1 MSPAASIPGLYYTF
15 VAPPAE
21 KSPLRTDVAGFFGRT
36 VRGPIGLAIRVTGWR
51 EYVNVFGDLDEG
63 MMTPY
68 ALRGYFENG
77 GRAAHIVR
85 LLGGGSQPAWT
96 TWTAGCFDTA
106 TGNLDADWPGA
117 SGLAAIQYRI
127 EATSPG
133 DWANG
138 TFIEIRLWT
147 SGRMGQPEIE
157 LDIIPP
163 NQQPEFLTGIDPGS
177 ISEEVAAQS
186 AYIRIAA
193 MPLPPGLAPVLLGA
207 AGPRYRTWT
216 PPRLGSGL
224 TIPPSRSDYLA
235 AVQSLGDEPEV
246 ALVASPDLHA
256 ASASYGSDGNSI
268 LTEADR
274 IDVLAALLIQA
285 EQLHDRLVIIDVP
298 PDLTDSLKAVSW
310 VDGLRLHPELGD
322 EAVLRNAA
330 VYHPRLRVPDPLGG
344 VAAPLRCVASCGH
357 VAGVISRLDGQLGAY
372 YTPANASIME
382 ALDLSQSIDA
392 ADQAILYAG
401 GINLLRCSPGR
412 GLLVWGGRVL
422 GLPDHHGAEGRG
434 TQVGLTPPGGFI
446 AHRRLVHVLVRAI
459 RAVAEPLVFSTNG
472 PELWLAFVRSITTVL
487 LEAFWAGALKGATP
501 EQAFKVTCDA
511 TINGPDEID
520 QGVVLCLIQV
530 APAVPME
537 FITLRVQVS
546 ANGQLEVFES

>member
-1 MSPAASIPGLYYTF
+1 M
-15 VAPPAE
+15 
-21 KSPLRTDVAGFFGRT
+21 
-36 VRGPIGLAIRVTGWR
+36 GLAIRVAGWR
-51 EYVNVFGDLDEG
+51 EYINVFGDLDEG

-77 GRAAHIVR
+77 GQAAHIVR

-96 TWTAGCFDTA
+96 MWAAGSFDTA
-106 TGNLDADWPGA
+106 TGKLDADWPGA

-186 AYIRIAA
+186 AYIRILA
-193 MPLPPGLAPVLLGA
+193 MPLPPDLAPVLRGA
-207 AGPRYRTWT
+207 PAGPRYRTWT

-224 TIPPSRSDYLA
+224 SMPPSRSDYLA

-246 ALVASPDLHA
+246 ALVASPDLYP
-256 ASASYGSDGNSI
+256 ASASSGFDAHS
-268 LTEADR
+268 LMTETDR
-274 IDVLAALLIQA
+274 IDVLAALVVQA
-285 EQLHDRLVIIDVP
+285 EQLHDRLVIVDVP
-298 PDLTDSLKAVSW
+298 PDRVDSLEAVAW
-310 VDGLRLHPELGD
+310 VDVLRFHPELGD
-322 EAVLRNAA
+322 EMLLRNAA
-330 VYHPRLRVPDPLGG
+330 VYHPRVRVPDPLGG
-344 VAAPLRCVASCGH
+344 DVAPLRCVPSSGH
-357 VAGVISRLDGQLGAY
+357 VAGVISRLDAQLGPY

-382 ALDLSQSIDA
+382 ALDLAQSNDA

-401 GINLLRCSPGR
+401 GINLLRCSPSR

-422 GLPDHHGAEGRG
+422 GLPSHRGAAGRG
-434 TQVGLTPPGGFI
+434 AQLGRTPPGGFI
-446 AHRRLVHVLVRAI
+446 AHRRLIHVLVRAI

-487 LEAFWAGALKGATP
+487 LEAFRAGALKGATP
-501 EQAFKVTCDA
+501 DQAFKVTCDA
-511 TINGPDEID
+511 TINGPDQID